1 MYDDHNR
8 IVIVSTN
15 KCDDQYLRNCE
26 YAVWTGMSH
35 ISFLYKHCAMIL
47 ITFAIDENYNN
58 QQITV
63 TYSASAQILSHRAV
77 DSLL

>member
-1 MYDDHNR
+1 
-8 IVIVSTN
+8 
-15 KCDDQYLRNCE
+15 
-26 YAVWTGMSH
+26 MSH

-77 DSLL
+77 DSLYSYIVYLETEYALDNDNLVWDFLKNP

>member
-1 MYDDHNR
+1 
-8 IVIVSTN
+8 
-15 KCDDQYLRNCE
+15 
-26 YAVWTGMSH
+26 MSH

-58 QQITV
+58 QKIIV

-77 DSLL
+77 DSLYSYIVYLETEYALDNDNLVWDFLKNP